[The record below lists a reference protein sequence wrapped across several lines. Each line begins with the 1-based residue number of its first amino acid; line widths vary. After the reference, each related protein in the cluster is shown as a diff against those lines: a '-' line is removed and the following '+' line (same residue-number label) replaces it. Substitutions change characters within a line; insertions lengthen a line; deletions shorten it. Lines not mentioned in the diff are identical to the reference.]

1 MVENRVRLVRHSRR
15 MTLAELAQKSGV
27 SDRTISDIE
36 RGAEPRV
43 LTAIRIARA
52 LGVRVEQLWSVV

>member
-52 LGVRVEQLWSVV
+52 LGVRVEQLWTEV

>member
-15 MTLAELAQKSGV
+15 MTLAELARKSGV

-52 LGVRVEQLWSVV
+52 LGVRVEQLWTEV